1 MVFAQFVLI
10 CPLHIVTAGLNK
22 KHVLRVAALLEQQN
36 HSGNARAEEQLL
48 RQADDRIQQVL
59 LNERLADASFAAAP
73 EEHAMRRD
81 DAHST
86 AVFLCALDHVANE
99 SVVALALGRHPPC
112 GTCGTCPPPRF
123 PHPTCPGRRA
133 GWLPPRRTS

>member
-36 HSGNARAEEQLL
+36 HRGNARAEEQLL

-59 LNERLADASFAAAP
+59 LDERFADAPFAAP
-73 EEHAMRRD
+73 RKSTPCGAMTPTRPP
-81 DAHST
+81 S
-86 AVFLCALDHVANE
+86 
-99 SVVALALGRHPPC
+99 SLALSIM
-112 GTCGTCPPPRF
+112 
-123 PHPTCPGRRA
+123 
-133 GWLPPRRTS
+133 WLMKA